1 MVAVAAIKGE
11 VFEGLGSALAKNQE
25 WWCGLQRVESGLGP
39 LRPIL
44 KGIEFDLSG
53 FKRQMQMGLTD

>member
-1 MVAVAAIKGE
+1 MRSLKVWGVHWQRIY
-11 VFEGLGSALAKNQE
+11 QE

-44 KGIEFDLSG
+44 KGIEIDLSG